1 MLHVIAS
8 ITIKEGAIEEMKKI
22 YASFTPKVEQEEGCL
37 MYRPTVD
44 YQTDIHTQVQDN
56 NTITVIE
63 KWESETAFKAHLN
76 APHVLQFR
84 EDIATIVE
92 NVSIKVTENLLRNT

>member
-1 MLHVIAS
+1 MLHVMAS
-8 ITIKEGAIEEMKKI
+8 IRIKEGALEEMKEI

-44 YQTDIHTQVQDN
+44 YQTDIPTQVKDN

-63 KWESETAFKAHLN
+63 KWESEAAFKAHLK
-76 APHVLQFR
+76 APHVLLFR
-84 EDIATIVE
+84 ENIATIVE
-92 NVSIKVTENLLRNT
+92 NVSIKVTEDFLCEK

>member
-8 ITIKEGAIEEMKKI
+8 ITIKEGAIEDIKRI
-22 YASFTPKVEQEEGCL
+22 YASFTPKVEQEEGCI

-44 YQTDIHTQVQDN
+44 YLTDIHTQVLDN
-56 NTITVIE
+56 CTITVIE
-63 KWESETAFKAHLN
+63 KWESEAAFKAHLN

-84 EDIATIVE
+84 EDIKGIVE
-92 NVSIKVTENLLRNT
+92 NVSIKVTEDM